1 VDHCGLGERAC
12 EADTCSEG
20 GVCPTLQLAEP
31 EPVVN
36 TPPSLHLV
44 GSAVVQVAQHSTF
57 AACTAATP
65 TSVVCDRG
73 ATAADHQDGDLTAR
87 VTACGARWVS
97 RGVGACL
104 VNTSLPGRY
113 NVTYAVADS
122 GGLHAAAA
130 HRTVEVTPTCSGGEK
145 LCADEVSCSAEG
157 VCEGD
162 LGLDAQ
168 LEHVAA
174 ERTPTLT
181 LRTAPALGRYYS
193 DEEVANREIR
203 VWHGATEK
211 GP

>member
-1 VDHCGLGERAC
+1 L
-12 EADTCSEG
+12 
-20 GVCPTLQLAEP
+20 
-31 EPVVN
+31 
-36 TPPSLHLV
+36 
-44 GSAVVQVAQHSTF
+44 F

-73 ATAADHQDGDLTAR
+73 ATATDHQDGDLTTR
-87 VTACGARWVS
+87 VTACGGRWAS

-157 VCEGD
+157 VCELD
-162 LGLDAQ
+162 LSLNTQ
-168 LEHVAA
+168 LEHVAEEQSGA
-174 ERTPTLT
+174 SAAPTLT